1 MPPFAFDVA
10 HMFAGGLVLVSFM
23 MLYQNRLLAL
33 INVLAL
39 HSILLASSV
48 AWQAHIQAKP
58 DLYITALIAL

>member
-1 MPPFAFDVA
+1 MPPFVFDVA

-48 AWQAHIQAKP
+48 AW
-58 DLYITALIAL
+58 